1 MVEVTTPDTVLSKI
15 LKLFVIS
22 LHWYHEKLNGA
33 VPFGLEAT
41 RVPFCDPESLQYIN
55 TGSFTAGNEGYDV

>member
-1 MVEVTTPDTVLSKI
+1 M

-22 LHWYHEKLNGA
+22 LHWYHEKLKGA
-33 VPFGLEAT
+33 VPFGLAAT

-55 TGSFTAGNEGYDV
+55 TGSFTVGNEGYAV